1 MGFPHPRMLCPNDPF
16 AIKLRVPGALLCGPL
31 SDSRIALERS
41 LEELLAKDM
50 EIPTKAGFAQ
60 DEKDAALKEA
70 RRRHALRNSL
80 TRYGGKVS
88 FRVGQAR
95 RSR

>member
-1 MGFPHPRMLCPNDPF
+1 MFYPNDPF
-16 AIKLRVPGALLCGPL
+16 AINLRVPVALRCHCL
-31 SDSRIALERS
+31 SGSRIALERT

-80 TRYGGKVS
+80 TRYGGKVGFS
-88 FRVGQAR
+88 VGRAR